1 MTAVVIPAL
10 NAAQTLNEVL
20 SKVSLFV
27 PPRSILVVDDGSTD
41 DTSRI
46 AEESGVI
53 VIRHAVNRGKGAAL
67 RSGFEYILAH
77 AEYGCV
83 FTLDADMQ
91 HDPEEMPKFIARW
104 DQGCV
109 DVIVGSR
116 KRAGSTMPFHR
127 KLSNIITSS
136 LVSARAGV
144 AIKDSQSGYRCISR
158 DVLSAIQLDC
168 DGYEA
173 ETEMLIKAAR
183 KGFIID
189 SVPIAT
195 IYGAERSA
203 MTHWQTTKRFL
214 QVLLKEY

>member
-1 MTAVVIPAL
+1 MTAAVIPAL
-10 NAAQTLNEVL
+10 NAAQTLGQVL
-20 SKVSLFV
+20 SKVRLFV
-27 PPRSILVVDDGSTD
+27 APQSVLVVDDGSTD
-41 DTSRI
+41 ATSRI

-53 VIRHAVNRGKGAAL
+53 LIRHTVNRGKGAAL

-83 FTLDADMQ
+83 ITLDADLQ
-91 HDPEEMPKFIARW
+91 HDPAEIPKFIARW
-104 DQGCV
+104 DQGGV
-109 DVIVGSR
+109 DVIVGTR

-127 KLSNIITSS
+127 RLSNIITSG

-144 AIKDSQSGYRCISR
+144 RIKDSQSGFRCISR
-158 DVLSAIQLDC
+158 EVLSAIQFDS

-183 KGFIID
+183 RGFVID
-189 SVPIAT
+189 FVPIAT
-195 IYGAERSA
+195 IYGTERSS

>member
-10 NAAQTLNEVL
+10 NAAQTLSEVL
-20 SKVSLFV
+20 SKVRRFV
-27 PPRSILVVDDGSTD
+27 PPQLILVVDDGSTD
-41 DTSRI
+41 ATARI

-53 VIRHAVNRGKGAAL
+53 VIRHPVNQGKGAAL

-77 AEYGCV
+77 TECGCV

-91 HDPEEMPKFIARW
+91 HDPEEIPKFIARW
-104 DQGCV
+104 DQGGV

-116 KRAGSTMPFHR
+116 KRAGSNMPFHR
-127 KLSNIITSS
+127 RLSNTITSS

-189 SVPIAT
+189 FVPIAT
-195 IYGAERSA
+195 IYGTERSS